1 MAVGQLGI
9 ERKSRKKSELM
20 DDELDL
26 LAVFTKTENR
36 NSFTPE
42 EVDHIGSL
50 GEVEQAMGNFSLN
63 KNEIKIYLYLLRF
76 GAQKAKAVA
85 EALGVHRT
93 EGYKVLRKLESRGIV
108 SRIVERPM
116 RFCAVPFDRV
126 LTNLIEE
133 RRQRVHDMEL
143 KKTQLLKIWAS
154 LPEPE
159 SVSHTKEM
167 FQVLEG
173 RKHISVRLNELL
185 MGSESSFKM
194 VVSDL
199 NLIWLYNTPFLDDVE
214 DKIENEGLIME
225 FMTNYSPTSSYVMD
239 RLDFGEGDFAY
250 LKGEK
255 MPGFF
260 INDQEEMI
268 LLMSN
273 DENKIFGMWTNYASI
288 VQSHRVLFD
297 LLWKDNSKVSGST
310 RDRRL
315 PSKKAPR

>member
-1 MAVGQLGI
+1 MAVGQLDI
-9 ERKSRKKSELM
+9 ERKSKKKSELM
-20 DDELDL
+20 NDELDL
-26 LAVFTKTENR
+26 LAVFTKTGNR

-42 EVDHIGSL
+42 EVDHIVAL
-50 GEVEQAMGNFSLN
+50 GEVEQAMGKFSLN
-63 KNEIKIYLYLLRF
+63 KNEIKMYLYLLRF
-76 GAQKAKAVA
+76 GAQKAQSVA

-93 EGYKVLRKLESRGIV
+93 EGYKVLRKLEARGII
-108 SRIVERPM
+108 SRIMERPM
-116 RFCAVPFDRV
+116 RFCAVPFDSV

-159 SVSHTKEM
+159 SVSHTKET

-185 MGSESSFKM
+185 KRSESGFKM
-194 VVSDL
+194 VVSDI

-214 DKIENEGLIME
+214 DKVENEGLIME

-239 RLDFGEGDFAY
+239 HLDFGEGDFTY

-260 INDQEEMI
+260 INDQGEMI
-268 LLMSN
+268 LLMVN
-273 DENKIFGMWTNYASI
+273 DEDKIYGMWTNYASI

-297 LLWKDNSKVSGST
+297 LLWKNK
-310 RDRRL
+310 
-315 PSKKAPR
+315 

>member
-1 MAVGQLGI
+1 MAVGQLDI

-26 LAVFTKTENR
+26 LAVFKKTGSR

-42 EVDHIGSL
+42 EVDHLGSL
-50 GEVEQAMGNFSLN
+50 GEVEQAMGKFSLN
-63 KNEIKIYLYLLRF
+63 KNEIKMYLYLLRF
-76 GAQKAKAVA
+76 GAQKAQSVA

-93 EGYKVLRKLESRGIV
+93 EGYKVLRKLEARGIV
-108 SRIVERPM
+108 SRIMERPM
-116 RFCAVPFDRV
+116 RFCAVPFDTV

-159 SVSHTKEM
+159 SVSHTKET

-185 MGSESSFKM
+185 KRSKSSFKM
-194 VVSDL
+194 VVSDI

-214 DKIENEGLIME
+214 DKVENEGLIME

-239 RLDFGEGDFAY
+239 QLDFGEGDFAY

-260 INDQEEMI
+260 INDQGEMI
-268 LLMSN
+268 LLMAN
-273 DENKIFGMWTNYASI
+273 DENKIYGMWTNYASI

-297 LLWKDNSKVSGST
+297 LLWK
-310 RDRRL
+310 
-315 PSKKAPR
+315 KK